1 MRRLI
6 KNRTITW
13 LATLLIFVVLLALAH
28 WLTEGETFPGVA
40 TVAVIAVA
48 LAGLVG
54 VYRAT
59 ARSRGWRI
67 RPRHVVIMAVGAALY
82 AGLAYV
88 FDARLALSVGQVAI
102 RPMVCIPILFGYA
115 FGPVVGFFTGA
126 VGALLGDVFTAFGVF
141 PAWTIGSGLSG
152 LIPGLTTFLAEER
165 HNLAY
170 LSTLVI
176 LLVGIAAIIVF
187 VHPLAPEP
195 WTDEVKDFSFWGW
208 ALIIGGA
215 VMVANRFLLEQV
227 SVALAAVNLWGTL
240 GIVVGVGFV
249 SVAHIWI
256 NEYTLITSLV
266 GEFAPAAATDI
277 LNLMIFTPLVLASYN
292 AIRER
297 VRPRIG
303 GGARRELRD
312 PSTAPSERSEG

>member
-1 MRRLI
+1 MKRLI
-6 KNRTITW
+6 KNRTVTW
-13 LATLLIFVVLLALAH
+13 LAVLLIFVVLLVLAN
-28 WLTEGETFPGVA
+28 WLTEGETFAGVA

-59 ARSRGWRI
+59 AYSRVWRV
-67 RPRHVVIMAVGAALY
+67 RPRDVVIMAAGAGLY

-88 FDARLALSVGQVAI
+88 FDARLDLSVGQVAI

-141 PAWTIGSGLSG
+141 PTWTIGSGLSG
-152 LIPGLTTFLAEER
+152 MIPGLTTFLAEER

-176 LLVGIAAIIVF
+176 LLVAIAAIIVF

-195 WTDEVKDFSFWGW
+195 WTDEIKDFSFWGW

-215 VMVANRFLLEQV
+215 VMLANRFLLEQV
-227 SVALAAVNLWGTL
+227 GVALAAVNLWGTL
-240 GIVVGVGFV
+240 GIIVGNGFV
-249 SVAHIWI
+249 SVAHIWM
-256 NEYTLITSLV
+256 NEYSLTTALA

-292 AIRER
+292 AIRGR
-297 VRPRIG
+297 IRRPRG
-303 GGARRELRD
+303 NDG
-312 PSTAPSERSEG
+312 

>member
-13 LATLLIFVVLLALAH
+13 LAVLLIFVVLLVLAN
-28 WLTEGETFPGVA
+28 WLTEGETFAGVA
-40 TVAVIAVA
+40 PVVVIAIA

-54 VYRAT
+54 VYRVT
-59 ARSRGWRI
+59 MKSRGWRV
-67 RPRHVVIMAVGAALY
+67 RPRDVAIMTFGAALY

-88 FDARLALSVGQVAI
+88 FDKRLDLSVGQVAL
-102 RPMVCIPILFGYA
+102 RPMICIPILFGYA

-126 VGALLGDVFTAFGVF
+126 VGGLLGDVFTAFGVF
-141 PAWTIGSGLSG
+141 PAWVIGSGLSG
-152 LIPGLTTFLAEER
+152 MVPGLTTFLSEER
-165 HNLAY
+165 RNLRY

-176 LLVGIAAIIVF
+176 LLVAIAATIVF

-208 ALIIGGA
+208 ALIIGGV
-215 VMVANRFLLEQV
+215 VMVANRLLLEQV
-227 SVALAAVNLWGTL
+227 SVALAAVNVWGTL
-240 GIVVGVGFV
+240 GIIVGNGFV
-249 SVAHIWI
+249 SVAHIWM
-256 NEYTLITSLV
+256 NEYSLTTALV
-266 GEFAPAAATDI
+266 GEFAPAAAADI

-297 VRPRIG
+297 IRHSRG
-303 GGARRELRD
+303 ND
-312 PSTAPSERSEG
+312 S

>member
-1 MRRLI
+1 M
-6 KNRTITW
+6 
-13 LATLLIFVVLLALAH
+13 A
-28 WLTEGETFPGVA
+28 
-40 TVAVIAVA
+40 
-48 LAGLVG
+48 AGAG
-54 VYRAT
+54 
-59 ARSRGWRI
+59 
-67 RPRHVVIMAVGAALY
+67 LY

-88 FDARLALSVGQVAI
+88 FDARLDLSVGQVAI

-141 PAWTIGSGLSG
+141 PTWTIGSGLSG
-152 LIPGLTTFLAEER
+152 MIPGLTTFLAEER

-176 LLVGIAAIIVF
+176 LLVAIAAIIVF

-195 WTDEVKDFSFWGW
+195 WTDEIKDFSFWGW

-215 VMVANRFLLEQV
+215 VMLANRFLLEQV
-227 SVALAAVNLWGTL
+227 GVALAAVNLWGTL
-240 GIVVGVGFV
+240 GIIVGNGFV
-249 SVAHIWI
+249 SVAHIWM
-256 NEYTLITSLV
+256 NEYSLTTALA

-292 AIRER
+292 AIRGR
-297 VRPRIG
+297 IRRPRG
-303 GGARRELRD
+303 NDG
-312 PSTAPSERSEG
+312 